1 MEETGVERVSGG
13 FPPDI
18 TLESLAPEP
27 LLGREYQ
34 DRPEDVHE
42 RLRRRHGPVAP
53 VDLLGV
59 PVWLVLN
66 YAEALHILQNDA
78 MWPKGMQYWR
88 ARNEGRVPA
97 DWPVAPALEA
107 DNTMARGGADHAR
120 YRAAWDAALK
130 PFQDP
135 GHPRTRRLKDN
146 IRRTANELVMLLA
159 QEGRSGV
166 ADLAA
171 RFSRPLPLMV
181 AGELLG
187 VSGPQSERTLMD
199 IWRILDAGPDSA
211 VASARVHTAMVALA
225 EEKRRRPGEDF
236 PSYMLA
242 AQPRLTSSALAHELT
257 MLMGM
262 ISDHAGILIANAVVE
277 IITGDGRA
285 RASLSA
291 GMIRETVN
299 HVVLRK
305 PPLANF
311 MPRFPLRD
319 QRLGAY
325 LIRAGEPVWIA
336 TAATHADLRSAAGTS
351 ADRATSTRAHLSWG
365 AGPRQ
370 CPAPARELATTIT
383 TLALECLLEHFATL
397 ELAVPAD
404 QLPWRSSPFVRGLRS
419 LPIRYELRADYE
431 IPSPDRAAD
440 DERAASEEQA
450 APASTLRRLLAGTVT
465 GTIDP
470 YSF

>member
-1 MEETGVERVSGG
+1 MERVSGG
-13 FPPDI
+13 HPPDI
-18 TLESLAPEP
+18 TLELLPAEP

-34 DRPEDVHE
+34 DNPEAVHE
-42 RLRRRHGPVAP
+42 RLRRRHGAVAP

-59 PVWLVLN
+59 PVWLVLG
-66 YAEALHILQNDA
+66 YPEALHVLQNDA

-88 ARNEGRVPA
+88 ARNEGRVPY
-97 DWPVAPALEA
+97 DWPVAPALTAE
-107 DNTMARGGADHAR
+107 NMMARGGPGHAA

-135 GHPRTRRLKDN
+135 GHPQTRRLREN
-146 IRRTANELVMLLA
+146 IRRTAKDLIGLLA
-159 QEGRSGV
+159 QGGRSGI

-171 RFSRPLPLMV
+171 QFSRPLPLMV

-187 VSGPQSERTLMD
+187 ASGSLDDEALMD
-199 IWRILDAGPDSA
+199 IWRILDAGP
-211 VASARVHTAMVALA
+211 ASARASERVLAAMGRLG

-236 PSYMLA
+236 PSYLLA
-242 AQPRLTSSALAHELT
+242 ARPTLTASELAHELT

-262 ISDHAGILIANAVVE
+262 IADHGGILIANSVVE

-291 GMIRETVN
+291 GMIREAVN

-311 MPRFPLRD
+311 TPRFPVTD
-319 QRLGAY
+319 QRLGEY
-325 LIRAGEPVWIA
+325 IIRAGEPVWIA
-336 TAATHADLRSAAGTS
+336 TAATHTDVRFAAGAS
-351 ADRATSTRAHLSWG
+351 AHRATSTRAHLSWG

-370 CPAPARELATTIT
+370 CPARELATTIT
-383 TLALECLLEHFATL
+383 TLALESLFEQFEHL
-397 ELAVPAD
+397 ELAVPTD
-404 QLPWRSSPFVRGLRS
+404 RLPWRSSPFVRGLRA
-419 LPIRYELRADYE
+419 LPIRYRLRPGFE
-431 IPSPDRAAD
+431 IPAVPVTARRAAGE
-440 DERAASEEQA
+440 ERPVQ
-450 APASTLRRLLAGTVT
+450 PATLRQFLTGLVT

-470 YSF
+470 NSF

>member
-1 MEETGVERVSGG
+1 MERGSGG
-13 FPPDI
+13 YSPYI
-18 TLESLAPEP
+18 TLESLTTEP

-34 DRPEDVHE
+34 DHPEAVHE
-42 RLRRRHGPVAP
+42 RLRSRHGAVAP

-59 PVWLVLN
+59 PVWLVLG
-66 YAEALHILQNDA
+66 YQEALHILQNDA
-78 MWPKGMQYWR
+78 MWPKGIQHWR

-107 DNTMARGGADHAR
+107 GNTMARGGADHSR
-120 YRAAWDAALK
+120 YRTAWDAALK

-135 GHPRTRRLKDN
+135 GHPQTRRLKDN
-146 IRRTANELVMLLA
+146 IRRTANELVVLLA
-159 QEGRSGV
+159 QEGRSGT

-187 VSGPQSERTLMD
+187 ASGSHGERTLMD

-211 VASARVHTAMVALA
+211 VASERVHTAMGALA

-242 AQPRLTSSALAHELT
+242 AHPQLTSSELAHELT

-311 MPRFPLRD
+311 MPRFPLKD
-319 QRLGAY
+319 QRLGGY
-325 LIRAGEPVWIA
+325 VIRAGEPVWIA

-351 ADRATSTRAHLSWG
+351 PDRATSTRAHLSWG

-370 CPAPARELATTIT
+370 CPARELATTIT
-383 TLALECLLEHFATL
+383 TLALECLFEHFALL

-419 LPIRYELRADYE
+419 LPIRYELRADYV
-431 IPSPDRAAD
+431 IPAPDRSAA
-440 DERAASEEQA
+440 DERAPGEERPA
-450 APASTLRRLLAGTVT
+450 EASTLRRLLAGTVT
-465 GTIDP
+465 GKVDP

>member
-1 MEETGVERVSGG
+1 MERVSGG
-13 FPPDI
+13 HPPDI
-18 TLESLAPEP
+18 TLESLTPEP

-34 DRPEDVHE
+34 DRPEAVHE
-42 RLRRRHGPVAP
+42 RLRRQHGAVAP

-59 PVWLVLN
+59 PVWLVLG
-66 YAEALHILQNDA
+66 YQEALHVLQNDA
-78 MWPKGMQYWR
+78 MWPKGMQHWR
-88 ARNEGRVPA
+88 ARNEGRVPD

-107 DNTMARGGADHAR
+107 GNTMARGGAGHAG
-120 YRAAWDAALK
+120 YRSAWDAALK

-135 GHPRTRRLKDN
+135 AHPRTRRLKDD
-146 IRRTANELVMLLA
+146 IRRTANDLVLLLA
-159 QEGRSGV
+159 REGRSGT

-187 VSGPQSERTLMD
+187 ASGSQSERTLMD

-211 VASARVHTAMVALA
+211 VAAGRVHTAMEALA

-236 PSYMLA
+236 PSYLLA
-242 AQPRLTSSALAHELT
+242 AQPRLTSSELAHELT
-257 MLMGM
+257 MLMEM

-277 IITGDGRA
+277 IITGDGLA

-319 QRLGAY
+319 QRLGGY
-325 LIRAGEPVWIA
+325 VIRAGEPVWIA
-336 TAATHADLRSAAGTS
+336 TAATHAELRAAAGAS
-351 ADRATSTRAHLSWG
+351 PDRATSTRAHLAWG

-370 CPAPARELATTIT
+370 CPARELATTLT
-383 TLALECLLEHFATL
+383 TLALECLFEHFAVL
-397 ELAVPAD
+397 ELAVPVD
-404 QLPWRSSPFVRGLRS
+404 QLPWRSSPFVRGPRA

-431 IPSPDRAAD
+431 IPSPGPSSAAGRAAGE
-440 DERAASEEQA
+440 ERP
-450 APASTLRRLLAGTVT
+450 APASALRRLLAGTVT
-465 GTIDP
+465 GTVDP
-470 YSF
+470 HSF

>member
-1 MEETGVERVSGG
+1 MERVSGG
-13 FPPDI
+13 YPPDI
-18 TLESLAPEP
+18 TLESLTPEP

-34 DRPEDVHE
+34 DRPEAVHE
-42 RLRRRHGPVAP
+42 RLRRRHGAVAP

-59 PVWLVLN
+59 PVWLVLG
-66 YAEALHILQNDA
+66 YQEALHVLQNDA
-78 MWPKGMQYWR
+78 MWPKGMRHWR

-120 YRAAWDAALK
+120 YRTAWDAALK

-135 GHPRTRRLKDN
+135 GHPQTRRLKDN

-159 QEGRSGV
+159 QEGRSGT

-187 VSGPQSERTLMD
+187 ASGSQSERTLMD

-211 VASARVHTAMVALA
+211 VAAERVHTAMDALA

-242 AQPRLTSSALAHELT
+242 AQPQLTSSELAHELT

-336 TAATHADLRSAAGTS
+336 TAATHADLRSAAGAS
-351 ADRATSTRAHLSWG
+351 PDRATSTRAHLSWG

-370 CPAPARELATTIT
+370 CPARELATTIT
-383 TLALECLLEHFATL
+383 TLALECLFEHFALL

-431 IPSPDRAAD
+431 IPSPDPSAAA
-440 DERAASEEQA
+440 DERAASEERP
-450 APASTLRRLLAGTVT
+450 APASTLRRLLAATVT

-470 YSF
+470 HSF